1 MSESSQSRLIELL
14 ERRTAGAMSDGDA
27 DEALVLL
34 ADPALARQAVADR
47 RTDAVLALLLRPEG
61 GRQAARQVA
70 AALAATT
77 LSKRLRLRRRLR
89 RPTRLSRWLPLAA
102 AGLLLAL
109 GAWLLLDRPAQT
121 PMPPVAA
128 TQRLIAGGEQV
139 LASGDRVT
147 VRSGELSL
155 TAADRW
161 SLAAGE
167 IAVTAAKRPAGLPL
181 VIDLPDATCTVV
193 GTRFTLRS
201 DGRGREIAVDEG
213 VVRCLATGRL
223 PREIAAGGRWSLA
236 AGRERVETRL
246 LHHPFAGESLELFT
260 GHPAATT
267 GAAGRICLP
276 GVLVNATAREWGIY
290 LSDWDHG
297 LAPLV
302 GGERLRCSVYLG
314 PDAPAPLLRI
324 DGLGTQEFRGRVLD
338 LPRGRWVEVDVALAD
353 LPVLDG
359 PPAAIPPGFVLADL
373 ALLMP
378 AAGSPTIAIADLRLV
393 RVTEDP

>member
-1 MSESSQSRLIELL
+1 M
-14 ERRTAGAMSDGDA
+14 
-27 DEALVLL
+27 
-34 ADPALARQAVADR
+34 
-47 RTDAVLALLLRPEG
+47 
-61 GRQAARQVA
+61 
-70 AALAATT
+70 
-77 LSKRLRLRRRLR
+77 
-89 RPTRLSRWLPLAA
+89 
-102 AGLLLAL
+102 
-109 GAWLLLDRPAQT
+109 
-121 PMPPVAA
+121 
-128 TQRLIAGGEQV
+128 
-139 LASGDRVT
+139 
-147 VRSGELSL
+147 
-155 TAADRW
+155 
-161 SLAAGE
+161 
-167 IAVTAAKRPAGLPL
+167 
-181 VIDLPDATCTVV
+181 PDATCTVV

-246 LHHPFAGESLELFT
+246 LHHPFAGESLERFT

-290 LSDWDHG
+290 LSDWDLG
-297 LAPLV
+297 LVPLS

-378 AAGSPTIAIADLRLV
+378 AAGSPTISIADLRLV